1 MFKLGMKLAAGA
13 LLVALTAGCTTQAG
27 TVTDVHTGVSAKHS
41 AGYSAHAGLLD
52 NMNVVA
58 AVGTHA
64 GVTKYGLSVNYS
76 STGLGWAFFREAW
89 SFGKRLP
96 YNVTQEQ
103 VAGCGGGCTMVE
115 NGSIE
120 LSKSEF
126 EAAAK
131 SGLEF
136 KLVGKN
142 RSVVGKVPAKAFA
155 EALAQK

>member
-1 MFKLGMKLAAGA
+1 MTKLLKKIAACGLLAVLA
-13 LLVALTAGCTTQAG
+13 TGCMTQPG
-27 TVTDVHTGVSAKHS
+27 TVKDVHTGISAKHS

-58 AVGTHA
+58 MVGTQA
-64 GVTKYGLSVNYS
+64 GKTKYGVGVMYS